1 MKQKLIIIAC
11 VAFAGGLIFLA
22 SSSGQQTAASS
33 KNSGSD
39 TKVAAVQIV
48 DGKQIIEVVAH
59 GGYNPRDIVAKAN
72 IPTILRMKTSGTF
85 DCSAAFVIPSLNIQ
99 KMLPQTGV
107 TDFEIPAQTPG
118 SNISATCGMGM
129 YRLNIN
135 FNKTS

>member
-1 MKQKLIIIAC
+1 MKQKIIIIVC
-11 VAFAGGLIFLA
+11 LIFAGGLIYFA
-22 SSSGQQTAASS
+22 SNSGQVPASS
-33 KNSGSD
+33 KNSGD
-39 TKVAAVQIV
+39 TKVVAVQIV
-48 DGKQIIEVVAH
+48 DGKQIIEVTAR

-107 TDFEIPAQTPG
+107 TDIEIPSQTSG
-118 SNISATCGMGM
+118 SNIAGTCGMGM

-135 FNKTS
+135 FQ

>member
-1 MKQKLIIIAC
+1 MKQKIIIIVC
-11 VAFAGGLIFLA
+11 LIFAGGLIYFA
-22 SSSGQQTAASS
+22 SNSGQVPASS
-33 KNSGSD
+33 KNSGD
-39 TKVAAVQIV
+39 TKVVAVQIV
-48 DGKQIIEVVAH
+48 DGKQIIEVTAR

-107 TDFEIPAQTPG
+107 TDFEIPVQKAG
-118 SNISATCGMGM
+118 ANITGTCGMGM

-135 FNKTS
+135 FQ